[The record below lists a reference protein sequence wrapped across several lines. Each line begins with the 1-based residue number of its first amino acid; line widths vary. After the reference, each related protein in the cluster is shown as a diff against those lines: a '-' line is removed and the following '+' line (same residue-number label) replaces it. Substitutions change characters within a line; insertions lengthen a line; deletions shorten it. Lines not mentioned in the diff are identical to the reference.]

1 MQLGPPLSRAFFA
14 RPSPVV
20 ARELI
25 GAYLVRR
32 LVGGVRLVGR
42 LVEVEAYLG
51 DGSDPASHS
60 HKGPTRRN
68 RSMFGPPG
76 RLYVYRSYGIHLC
89 ANAVCE
95 ETGRAAAVLLRA
107 LEPVEGGERMRSLR
121 GLPPDVRARA
131 IASGPGRLTQAFC
144 LALADDGRSLLSGPL
159 SLRARPPGTR
169 RPRVEIGPRI
179 GISRAVELP
188 YRFFDPESDC
198 VSRASRP
205 VRGRR
210 AG

>member
-1 MQLGPPLSRAFFA
+1 M
-14 RPSPVV
+14 

-32 LVGGVRLVGR
+32 LAGGVRLVGR

-95 ETGRAAAVLLRA
+95 EPGRAAAVLLRA
-107 LEPVEGGERMRSLR
+107 LEPVEGDERMRALR
-121 GLPPDVRARA
+121 GLPPDTPARA
-131 IASGPGRLTQAFC
+131 IASGPGRLTQAFG
-144 LALADDGRSLLSGPL
+144 LELADDGRNLLSGPL
-159 SLRARPPGTR
+159 SLRARPTGAR
-169 RPRVEIGPRI
+169 RPRVASSPRV
-179 GISRAVELP
+179 GISRAVALP
-188 YRFFDPESDC
+188 YRFFDPDSDC
-198 VSRASRP
+198 VSRSSRP
-205 VRGRR
+205 RTRRR